1 MFEGW
6 AAEAI
11 FHRRQVWLVRWERST
26 ADVAEAD
33 FDISDLQGKPMGLTD
48 HRFDALGSLIAQA
61 LAKTE
66 TFFDV

>member
-1 MFEGW
+1 M
-6 AAEAI
+6 
-11 FHRRQVWLVRWERST
+11 
-26 ADVAEAD
+26 AEAD